1 MSNYPRDQPPLWIR
15 HLRRGGLNPS
25 RSFISLLS
33 VFIGMPLEL
42 PDYSYGCADS
52 VLQILDYMI
61 RTGTDTGD
69 GEAASC
75 LRDARYLMERY
86 KALICPLV
94 ME

>member
-1 MSNYPRDQPPLWIR
+1 MA
-15 HLRRGGLNPS
+15 
-25 RSFISLLS
+25 
-33 VFIGMPLEL
+33 MPLEL

-61 RTGTDTGD
+61 RTGTDTDG
-69 GEAASC
+69 GEASSC
-75 LRDARYLMERY
+75 LKDAHYLMERY